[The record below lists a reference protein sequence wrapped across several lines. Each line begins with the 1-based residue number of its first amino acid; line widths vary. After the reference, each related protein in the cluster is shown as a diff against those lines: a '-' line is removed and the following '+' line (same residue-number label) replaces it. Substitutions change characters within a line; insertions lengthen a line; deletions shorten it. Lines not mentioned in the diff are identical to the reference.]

1 MPPPAPSLAFVA
13 RPTIRLN
20 GDDNER
26 LSSLLL
32 GMVMSEREGGL
43 SSLELQL
50 SNSASLR
57 TGLAEYAFDAGGE
70 LDFGQE
76 IVVGAGDSRQP
87 IEIFRGRITGIEG
100 IFSESA
106 PPELIVLAED
116 ALQPLRF
123 RRRSRTFE
131 DHSLAEIARLI
142 ASDHGLSPV
151 VDRLDDNFGPQVQL
165 DETDLG
171 FLRRLLARVDGD
183 VQVVGRELHLSRR
196 ADVRRGQLTLTLGQ
210 ELQSARILADLAHQ
224 ITRSTARGWDIAAGQ
239 EIAATGPGSAPPP
252 GQGRTGAE
260 HLRSAF
266 SARTELVSHLLND
279 NQAEADAV
287 AAAAETQRARRFVR
301 VLGTSIGKPELR
313 VGTQLTLAGLGTW
326 FSATTYYTTAVR
338 HRFDA
343 DHGYRTEFEATSAFL
358 GTS

>member
-1 MPPPAPSLAFVA
+1 MPPPALALVA

-20 GDDNER
+20 GGESER
-26 LSSLLL
+26 LTSQLL

-76 IVVGAGDSRQP
+76 IVVGAGDSRRP

-100 IFSESA
+100 VFSERA

-131 DHSLAEIARLI
+131 NHSLAEIARLI

-151 VDRLDDNFGPQVQL
+151 IDRLDDNFGPQVQL

-183 VQVVGRELHLSRR
+183 IQVVGQELHVSRR
-196 ADVRRGQLTLTLGQ
+196 ADVRRGTLTLTLGQ
-210 ELQSARILADLAHQ
+210 ELQSARVLADLAHQ
-224 ITRSTARGWDIAAGQ
+224 VTGSTARGWDIAAGQ
-239 EIAATGPGSAPPP
+239 EISADGPGHAPSP

-266 SARTELVSHLLND
+266 SARTDLVCHPSND
-279 NQAEADAV
+279 SQAEAEAV
-287 AAAAETQRARRFVR
+287 AAATEAERARRFVR
-301 VLGTSIGKPELR
+301 VLGTSVGKPELR
-313 VGTQLTLAGLGTW
+313 VGTQVTLAGLGSW
-326 FSATTYYTTAVR
+326 FSTTTYYTTAVR

-343 DHGYRTEFEATSAFL
+343 EHGYRTEFEATSAFL
-358 GTS
+358 GAS